1 MKLTILLS
9 MLAISLAAPAF
20 AEAPAPR
27 EKPRRR
33 VEQHDRARTE
43 AARAGRVH
51 QIETVVIPGRPQRPM
66 ASIELSVE
74 RVRFPVGTARYSE
87 RDRRFLK
94 KAAGERW

>member
-1 MKLTILLS
+1 
-9 MLAISLAAPAF
+9 
-20 AEAPAPR
+20 
-27 EKPRRR
+27 
-33 VEQHDRARTE
+33 
-43 AARAGRVH
+43 VH